1 MREEGSNLMGDAFD
15 EFNQQDSKKR
25 ERITKR
31 LLNKFTSDNQEID
44 SEVLNKV
51 AMETN
56 KRISKEL

>member
-1 MREEGSNLMGDAFD
+1 MGDAFD